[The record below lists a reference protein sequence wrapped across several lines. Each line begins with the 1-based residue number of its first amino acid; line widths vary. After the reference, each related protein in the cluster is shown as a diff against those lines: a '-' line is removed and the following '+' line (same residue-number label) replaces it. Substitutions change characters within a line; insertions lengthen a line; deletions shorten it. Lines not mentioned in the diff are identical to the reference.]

1 MSVAVAPN
9 FCGCKNSFWIMV
21 FVKNILPFIA
31 TMPVPLTSLK
41 ILFNILELNTLRFD
55 ITSFVSWLKIVLLL
69 LNLFTLMIKRLIY
82 LPNLLTANNLNS
94 FAKTLVS
101 SPWIDLS
108 LSSFFLMH
116 LHLILCIAFFNLF
129 LFVFFLVLVY
139 FVFHIKKNEKSE
151 KYKNNVCLCILV
163 LVYLGWPLKQSFLNF
178 VSFAT

>member
-1 MSVAVAPN
+1 M
-9 FCGCKNSFWIMV
+9 
-21 FVKNILPFIA
+21 
-31 TMPVPLTSLK
+31 
-41 ILFNILELNTLRFD
+41 
-55 ITSFVSWLKIVLLL
+55 VLLL

-139 FVFHIKKNEKSE
+139 FFFSYKKNWKIRKIQKQCVFVYISTCVPWMAIETKFS
-151 KYKNNVCLCILV
+151 KFCILCN
-163 LVYLGWPLKQSFLNF
+163 LNEHIYAQLSKWALWLMF
-178 VSFAT
+178 VMSKIK